1 MPDTQPHYK
10 SPQMEPTYLD
20 QLNPQQREAV
30 CCTDAPSLVI
40 AGAGSGK
47 TRVLT
52 TKIAYLLHDIGLQ
65 PQNIMA
71 LTFTNKAAREMKERV
86 ATVVG
91 AQVAARITMGTFHSV
106 FACILRREH
115 EAAGFSSQFTIYDTS
130 DSQALIKQIVQSHTL
145 DDKKQYKPSAVLSR
159 ISSAKNQLI
168 LPDQYPAA
176 FTRADHAANMPMV
189 GQIYKEYQDRLQ
201 RADAMD
207 FDDLLLRTWLLYHQ
221 HPEVA
226 DRYQEWYHYVLVD
239 EYQDTNY
246 AQHQIVLQLTQRR
259 QRICVVG
266 DDAQS
271 IYSFR
276 GAEIGNILHFRDSYQ
291 GARLFKLERNY
302 RSTQTIV
309 NAASSLIKHN
319 DRQIPKEVFSENP
332 KGSPIEVYHTYSDID
347 EATTVVRYLERLKQR
362 EGISYDDMAILYRT
376 NSQSRSME
384 EELRRN
390 AIPYRLYGG
399 LSFYQRKEVKDAIA
413 YLRLCANPL
422 DETALH
428 RIINY
433 PTRGIGATT
442 IDRVWEVAASHS
454 ASPWE
459 VVQHA
464 ADFGLRAAAA
474 KKLTAF
480 ATLMQQFTQAMN
492 EGMDIYSLT
501 LRILSESGMQAE
513 VFGNSDPENVARQQN
528 IQELTNSISAF
539 AQERQEQGLPAGVT
553 DYLQEVSLLTE
564 QTDESTEAN
573 EESVTLMTVHASK
586 GLEFRV
592 VCVVGLEETLFP
604 SQMALDE
611 PMGLEEERRLF
622 YVAMTRAGEHL
633 ALSCARSRMRYGH
646 MEFSD
651 PSRFLTEID
660 PAYLHIN
667 GSAPTPVRPRST
679 PIFGS
684 QWQGSNT
691 NRNTSTASRPTPAIS
706 SFARAT
712 QPTSNTQ
719 GSGRPQSV
727 QHTAL
732 GKPSGQAA
740 QHSMRRTAPQGAPGT
755 GVHRLTPTRNFTS
768 SFTAGQS
775 GGPAIGPGQKIVH
788 ERFGLGTV
796 ECVEGKGL
804 DAKATVMFES
814 AGRKQLLLRFA
825 RFTLA

>member
-1 MPDTQPHYK
+1 
-10 SPQMEPTYLD
+10 MEPTYLD

-52 TKIAYLLHDIGLQ
+52 TKIAYLLHDTGMQ

-71 LTFTNKAAREMKERV
+71 LTFTNKAAREMKERI

-91 AQVAARITMGTFHSV
+91 TQVAARITMGTFHSV
-106 FACILRREH
+106 FARILRREH
-115 EAAGFSSQFTIYDTS
+115 EAAGFSHQYTIYDTA
-130 DSQALIKQIVQSHTL
+130 DSQALIKQIVQSHML
-145 DDKKQYKPSAVLSR
+145 DEKKQYKPSTVLSR
-159 ISSAKNQLI
+159 ISNAKNQLI
-168 LPDQYPAA
+168 LPNQYPAA
-176 FTRADHAANMPMV
+176 FIRADQSANMPMV
-189 GQIYKEYQDRLQ
+189 GQIYQEYQERLQ

-207 FDDLLLRTWLLYHQ
+207 FDDLLLRTWLLFHE

-226 DRYQEWYHYVLVD
+226 DFYQDCYHYVLVD

-246 AQHQIVLQLTQRR
+246 AQHQIILQLTQRR

-309 NAASSLIKHN
+309 DAASSLIKHN

-332 KGSPIEVYHTYSDID
+332 KGAPIEVYHTYSDLD
-347 EATTVVRYLERLKQR
+347 EAATIVCYLARLKQR

-433 PTRGIGATT
+433 PARGIGATT
-442 IDRVWEVAASHS
+442 VKQVWQAAAEHG

-464 ADFGLRAAAA
+464 ADFGLRATTA
-474 KKLTAF
+474 KKLATF

-492 EGMDIYSLT
+492 EGLDIYSLM

-513 VFGNSDPENVARQQN
+513 VFSNSDPENIARQQN
-528 IQELTNSISAF
+528 LQELSDSISAF
-539 AQERQEQGLPAGVT
+539 AQERQEQGLPAGVS

-564 QTDESTEAN
+564 QPEDGAGAD

-586 GLEFRV
+586 GLEFKV
-592 VCVVGLEETLFP
+592 VCVVGLEESLFP
-604 SQMALDE
+604 SQMAIDE

-646 MEFSD
+646 VEFSE
-651 PSRFLTEID
+651 PSRFLAEID
-660 PAYLHIN
+660 PTYLHVN
-667 GSAPTPVRPRST
+667 GSAQPTLRPQGT
-679 PIFGS
+679 PHFGS
-684 QWQGSNT
+684 QWQGGLSQHRPQAAARPAPAAPPFAQT
-691 NRNTSTASRPTPAIS
+691 THLTAH
-706 SFARAT
+706 
-712 QPTSNTQ
+712 TQ
-719 GSGRPQSV
+719 GLGMTQSSPRNAPSNASQRPV
-727 QHTAL
+727 QPGEHR
-732 GKPSGQAA
+732 PIQ
-740 QHSMRRTAPQGAPGT
+740 QGAPGT
-755 GVHRLTPTRNFTS
+755 SVRRLTPTRNFTS
-768 SFTAGQS
+768 SHTAGQS
-775 GGPAIGPGQKIVH
+775 VTPAIGPGQKIVH

-796 ECVEGKGL
+796 ERVEGKGL
-804 DAKATVMFES
+804 DAKATVLFET

>member
-1 MPDTQPHYK
+1 
-10 SPQMEPTYLD
+10 MEPTYLD

-52 TKIAYLLHDIGLQ
+52 TKIAYLLHDTGMQ

-71 LTFTNKAAREMKERV
+71 LTFTNKAAREMKERI

-91 AQVAARITMGTFHSV
+91 TQVAARITMGTFHSV
-106 FACILRREH
+106 FARILRREH
-115 EAAGFSSQFTIYDTS
+115 EAAGFSHQYTIYDTA
-130 DSQALIKQIVQSHTL
+130 DSQALIKQIVQSHML
-145 DDKKQYKPSAVLSR
+145 DEKKQYKPATVLSR
-159 ISSAKNQLI
+159 ISNAKNQLI
-168 LPDQYPAA
+168 LPNQYPAA
-176 FTRADHAANMPMV
+176 FIRADQSANMPMV
-189 GQIYKEYQDRLQ
+189 GQIYKEYQERLQ

-207 FDDLLLRTWLLYHQ
+207 FDDLLLRTWLLFHE

-226 DRYQEWYHYVLVD
+226 DFYQDCYHYVLVD

-246 AQHQIVLQLTQRR
+246 AQHQIILQLTQRR

-309 NAASSLIKHN
+309 DAASSLIKHN

-332 KGSPIEVYHTYSDID
+332 KGAPIEVYHTYSDLD
-347 EATTVVRYLERLKQR
+347 EAATIVRYLARLKQR

-433 PTRGIGATT
+433 PVRGIGATT
-442 IDRVWEVAASHS
+442 VKQVWQAAASHG

-464 ADFGLRAAAA
+464 ADFGLRAATA
-474 KKLTAF
+474 KKLATF

-492 EGMDIYSLT
+492 EGLDIYSLM

-513 VFGNSDPENVARQQN
+513 VFSNSDPENIARQQN
-528 IQELTNSISAF
+528 LQELSDSISAF
-539 AQERQEQGLPAGVT
+539 AQERQEQGLPAGVS

-564 QTDESTEAN
+564 QTEDGAGAD

-586 GLEFRV
+586 GLEFKV
-592 VCVVGLEETLFP
+592 VCVVGLEESLFP
-604 SQMALDE
+604 SQMAIDE

-646 MEFSD
+646 VEFSE
-651 PSRFLTEID
+651 PSRFLAEID
-660 PAYLHIN
+660 PAYLHVN
-667 GSAPTPVRPRST
+667 GSAQPTLRPQGT
-679 PIFGS
+679 PRFGS
-684 QWQGSNT
+684 QWQEGVSQRHPQAGARPAPVAPPFAQT
-691 NRNTSTASRPTPAIS
+691 THPTAHPQGAGMTQSTP
-706 SFARAT
+706 
-712 QPTSNTQ
+712 
-719 GSGRPQSV
+719 
-727 QHTAL
+727 
-732 GKPSGQAA
+732 
-740 QHSMRRTAPQGAPGT
+740 RTAPSNASQRPTQPGEHRPIQQGAPGT
-755 GVHRLTPTRNFTS
+755 SVRRLTPTRNFTS
-768 SFTAGQS
+768 SHTAGQS
-775 GGPAIGPGQKIVH
+775 GTPAIGPGQKIVH

-796 ECVEGKGL
+796 ERVDGKGL
-804 DAKATVMFES
+804 DAKATVLFET

-825 RFTLA
+825 RFKLA